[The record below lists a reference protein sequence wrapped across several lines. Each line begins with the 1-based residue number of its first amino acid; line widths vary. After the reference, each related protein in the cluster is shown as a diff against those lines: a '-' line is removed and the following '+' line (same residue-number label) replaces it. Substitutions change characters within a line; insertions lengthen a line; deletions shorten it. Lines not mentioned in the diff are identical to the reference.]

1 MVTVISINPKQENDY
16 FMIKEIDWGKELWHL
31 LFFGCIGF
39 TVWPLIVYY
48 LGQTIQVVYFINLPL
63 RTWAE
68 QKVYGPLSYFNFR
81 SLISLTFLFFPLLT
95 SIAIRILLNFTRK

>member
-1 MVTVISINPKQENDY
+1 MITVISINPKQENDY

-48 LGQTIQVVYFINLPL
+48 LGQTIQIVYFINLPL

-68 QKVYGPLSYFNFR
+68 
-81 SLISLTFLFFPLLT
+81 
-95 SIAIRILLNFTRK
+95 